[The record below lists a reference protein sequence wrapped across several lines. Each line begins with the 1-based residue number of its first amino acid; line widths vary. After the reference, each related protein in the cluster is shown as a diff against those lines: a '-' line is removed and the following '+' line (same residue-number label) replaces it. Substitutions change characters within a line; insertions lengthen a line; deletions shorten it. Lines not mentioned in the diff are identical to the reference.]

1 MDERAEIG
9 HGVAAGA
16 AIGIDDIDEPGES
29 EFGPVFVD
37 PILLA
42 LLLAMA
48 SWPIVGLSLDLSD
61 SPSIGHWIGALG
73 AVLSAGLVGGVVG
86 APLVR
91 ANAVR
96 GALLTLTISWIVASA
111 TLPVLPVLVGWNDGG
126 ALGFGCYTII
136 VGTGC
141 HHAVTASGIEGG
153 VWPALDA
160 FWAAPLVE
168 PVPFGALL
176 LGVMYWTRQ
185 VRSWVPTDQFAG

>member
-1 MDERAEIG
+1 MDEGTKPGPGVEFGDGEKIDGSAEL
-9 HGVAAGA
+9 
-16 AIGIDDIDEPGES
+16 GES
-29 EFGPVFVD
+29 EFGPLVVD

-42 LLLAMA
+42 LLLAMV

-73 AVLSAGLVGGVVG
+73 AVVAAALVGGIVG

-91 ANAVR
+91 ANALW
-96 GALLTLTISWIVASA
+96 GGSLTLLTAWIVAIA
-111 TLPVLPVLVGWNDGG
+111 TLPVLPVLAGWNDGG

-141 HHAVTASGIEGG
+141 HHAVTAGGIEGG
-153 VWPALDA
+153 IGPAFA

-168 PVPFGALL
+168 PLPFGALL
-176 LGVMYWTRQ
+176 LGIVYWTRQ
-185 VRSWVPTDQFAG
+185 VRSWVPDRQFAG